1 MALSTGTQVFLQL
14 SICTLAFYSNANYF
28 FFFGHEKHHFRE
40 TSLRVRKRTFPCF
53 SFFDRVLSK
62 NPFVAPE
69 ATGATAAAGGSNRRA
84 SSLMFIRTQTASE
97 DEWEASHS
105 RFLRLLFTFQL
116 QCVRVFY
123 ISDLLQTADWP
134 KDQRVCVSWM
144 FVFIYMY
151 I

>member
-1 MALSTGTQVFLQL
+1 MALSTVFLQL
-14 SICTLAFYSNANYF
+14 SICTLAFYSNANN

-40 TSLRVRKRTFPCF
+40 TSLRVIKTDV
-53 SFFDRVLSK
+53 SSLLFFRQSLVK

-84 SSLMFIRTQTASE
+84 SSLMFIRTHTASE

-134 KDQRVCVSWM
+134 KDQWVCVSWM